1 MQENESR
8 QQERLFALHQD
19 EYSSLKAEQASRIG
33 FRDNLL
39 YVTLGVV
46 GGVCAYAVK
55 KPEHASALLLIPWA
69 CFIYACCSPLASSYD
84 SWIYVPAE
92 EKSA

>member
-1 MQENESR
+1 MQENESP

-19 EYSSLKAEQASRIG
+19 EYSSLKAEQAKRIG

-55 KPEHASALLLIPWA
+55 KPEYATALLLVPWA
-69 CFIYACCSPLASSYD
+69 CFILG
-84 SWIYVPAE
+84 
-92 EKSA
+92 

>member
-55 KPEHASALLLIPWA
+55 KPLLLPGFVLLHI
-69 CFIYACCSPLASSYD
+69 ISPLNITSYMTLHAVTHKQ
-84 SWIYVPAE
+84 Y
-92 EKSA
+92 